1 MRFVDRGLL
10 ALLALLIAAPSIHAA
25 KCTDTSGFEA
35 AMDGVEAAVPC
46 TSATKHKKY
55 VKDAKRALGSRL
67 AGPCKKA
74 FVKRF
79 LENST
84 CGRSG
89 FEVCCD
95 ANKKGKDISKV
106 VKAGKCKGEVC
117 TASRP
122 QSVGEGCTAS
132 GTCIPTTTTTTTSST
147 STSSSMA
154 TTTTTTSS
162 TTTSTE
168 CTLAP
173 ELCPTTTTTLVLEF
187 TTRAAGGTCG
197 QTLNGTGGVI
207 KTLTCGGLSVGG
219 GGSIAEEGPTP
230 DGATNRF
237 SLSCTGSSC
246 TIGPFT
252 TPPAPNSADVDCST
266 TGCNFGTPLEIP
278 NMLAPA
284 LTTCVLNTWSAEATG
299 TLDLASGASSPNV
312 ALSSAVFITGDAEQ
326 PCPRCS
332 AAGSPGAPGTGT
344 CDRGP
349 NLGQPC
355 TSTNSRGLSRDCPTA
370 AGEAGTP
377 GFGTAAGVL
386 AVNLSPL
393 TTGPASMTSDAAG
406 IFCPGQIAGG
416 CFSGAGSTTCRRI
429 EENGSPAGP
438 MTPGT
443 PANATIAS
451 VFCIPATSDALV
463 NASAKLPGPGAL
475 SLPGTFVVK

>member
-46 TSATKHKKY
+46 ASATKHKKY

-79 LENST
+79 LANST

-95 ANKKGKDISKV
+95 ANNRGKDISKV
-106 VKAGKCKGEVC
+106 VKAGRCKGEVC

-147 STSSSMA
+147 STSSMA

-173 ELCPTTTTTLVLEF
+173 ELCPTTTTTLVLDF
-187 TTRAAGGTCG
+187 TTGAAGGICG
-197 QTLNGTGGVI
+197 ETRNGTGGLI
-207 KTLTCGGLSVGG
+207 KNLTCGGLNVGG
-219 GGSIAEEGPTP
+219 GGSIVQEGPTP

-237 SLSCTGSSC
+237 TLSCTGPTC
-246 TIGPFT
+246 TIGAFTT
-252 TPPAPNSADVDCST
+252 TPPPNSAAPDCST

-278 NMLAPA
+278 NEAVPA
-284 LTTCVLNTWSAEATG
+284 LTTCVLNTFSSPASG
-299 TLDLASGASSPNV
+299 TLDLSTGAQTTNV
-312 ALSSAVFITGDAEQ
+312 ALSSAIFLTGNAVQ

-332 AAGSPGAPGTGT
+332 VTGTPGSPGTGT
-344 CDRGP
+344 CNRGP

-355 TSTNSRGLSRDCPTA
+355 TTTNSVGLTRDCPTA
-370 AGEAGTP
+370 AHPADLNATP
-377 GFGTAAGVL
+377 AGVL
-386 AVNLSPL
+386 AIDLSPL
-393 TTGPASMTSDAAG
+393 TTSTVTRTEPTGF
-406 IFCPGQIAGG
+406 FCPGQAANDVG
-416 CFSGAGSTTCRRI
+416 CFSGTGSETCRSI
-429 EENGSPAGP
+429 TENGSPSGP
-438 MTPGT
+438 ITPGT
-443 PANATIAS
+443 PANATLAS
-451 VFCIPATSDALV
+451 VFCIPATTDPLV
-463 NASAKLPGPGAL
+463 NGTGKFPGPGAV
-475 SLPGTFVVK
+475 SLPGTFVAR